1 MAILSCF
8 PGLKANVRVGGEL
21 AKEYDAPPEEVEA
34 RSKTFEFHKLRSR
47 VGEGTPYSLSYIEA
61 KPGESFEFV
70 IDTRSIK
77 LERSEKPQK
86 FQVTA
91 VLDGFRAHPKLFSS
105 EVFTFSKCLTGSPKT
120 DFSETT
126 FNFAALEILEKPV
139 PEKDIK
145 KQIEEANNYGTLLIK
160 LDLIHTKPGSPQPIN
175 FDLAT
180 PKPPVLEVAEKIL
193 KGKAVDSKTTF
204 QSQRIYVPSFVGIDY
219 ADSKRR
225 PFAIFEFRYRT
236 MEGLIREFIVPRP
249 EEVIDVEEEY
259 MRIKHIK
266 PEIAVEARG
275 IKREPMDA
283 ALFAARYKQRRLEDG
298 KVEIDLTDD

>member
-1 MAILSCF
+1 MLFGTIVYQRWTNGSLISLCSFRAGGLRCLGTHCTSSLARGLQLANQTRAFVSWSRLQVTLFFPTATFFFCVLEGRRVTVPCGAVHNLLGTPASLISTLTSSPTAPVCTQDRISRTTREIHHPVMAILSCF

-126 FNFAALEILEKPV
+126 FNFAALEICRVILAELFPV
-139 PEKDIK
+139 
-145 KQIEEANNYGTLLIK
+145 G
-160 LDLIHTKPGSPQPIN
+160 
-175 FDLAT
+175 
-180 PKPPVLEVAEKIL
+180 
-193 KGKAVDSKTTF
+193 
-204 QSQRIYVPSFVGIDY
+204 
-219 ADSKRR
+219 
-225 PFAIFEFRYRT
+225 
-236 MEGLIREFIVPRP
+236 
-249 EEVIDVEEEY
+249 
-259 MRIKHIK
+259 
-266 PEIAVEARG
+266 
-275 IKREPMDA
+275 
-283 ALFAARYKQRRLEDG
+283 
-298 KVEIDLTDD
+298 